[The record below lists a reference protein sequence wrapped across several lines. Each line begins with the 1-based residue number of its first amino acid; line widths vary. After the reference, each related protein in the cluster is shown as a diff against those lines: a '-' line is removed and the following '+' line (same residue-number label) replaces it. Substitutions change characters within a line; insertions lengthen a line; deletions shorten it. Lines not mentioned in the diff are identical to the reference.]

1 MTNAK
6 NALKKQSKRSSQPGI
21 IDIINSDSMKKQ
33 FEKALPK
40 YITPDKFVR
49 IALTAINSNPE
60 LAQCTQTSL
69 LAAMMNSAQLGL
81 EFNTPLGEAY
91 LIPYRNKKT
100 NVVTANF
107 QVGYQGLLKLA
118 YNTGAFKR
126 ITAREVRENEE
137 FDINYG
143 TGEINHKPCLTG
155 NSGNVIGYYA
165 IYQTKDGGQDVFYF
179 SKEDAENYGKTYSKT
194 YNSGPWKTNFDAM
207 AKKSALIQVLK
218 YAPKTTESQKLI
230 GAMNTDNSNIK
241 DYRQEDNGSLSFDV
255 DYEIEVKEDE
265 EDKKTPIDPP
275 ENVDTETGEI
285 KGDQD
290 DFFGPDFEPVKE

>member
-100 NVVTANF
+100 K
-107 QVGYQGLLKLA
+107 Q
-118 YNTGAFKR
+118 
-126 ITAREVRENEE
+126 I
-137 FDINYG
+137 
-143 TGEINHKPCLTG
+143 
-155 NSGNVIGYYA
+155 
-165 IYQTKDGGQDVFYF
+165 
-179 SKEDAENYGKTYSKT
+179 
-194 YNSGPWKTNFDAM
+194 
-207 AKKSALIQVLK
+207 
-218 YAPKTTESQKLI
+218 
-230 GAMNTDNSNIK
+230 
-241 DYRQEDNGSLSFDV
+241 
-255 DYEIEVKEDE
+255 VK
-265 EDKKTPIDPP
+265 
-275 ENVDTETGEI
+275 
-285 KGDQD
+285 
-290 DFFGPDFEPVKE
+290 